1 MTYYTPD
8 QLSAEE
14 QYGRKMKLLEVMRIL
29 ERETDDEH
37 RLTANQIA
45 QKLIGR
51 GFHKPD
57 RKGIYNDIN
66 VLNYFHT
73 PAEGKKPDFFV
84 DKDPDDFG
92 YYLTYRLLDVADLKL
107 IIDAILS
114 SKFLSEAKTKELIAA
129 METLCSRHQARALNH
144 EVMLAN
150 RVKSMNDNVLRNVD
164 YLNAAIMNDC
174 QVSFKYFD
182 YGMKM
187 ERLYYKSIVE
197 VSPLFM
203 VYADDNY
210 YLISFN
216 EKYKALRTYRID
228 RMTNVSFLPDKPR
241 NGSELYTE
249 DQKARYQQY
258 TFGMYGG
265 GETELV
271 TLRVHMR
278 AMNALIDKFGKNIFS
293 RIIDDTHVEVKVSV
307 VLSPQF
313 YAWVFGLKNYITI
326 VSEKARKGMV
336 EHLAA
341 VMKRYE

>member
-1 MTYYTPD
+1 MTFYTPD

-45 QKLIGR
+45 QKLISI

-228 RMTNVSFLPDKPR
+228 RMTNVSFLSDKPR
-241 NGSELYTE
+241 NGTELYTE

-258 TFGMYGG
+258 TFGMYVG
-265 GETELV
+265 GE
-271 TLRVHMR
+271 
-278 AMNALIDKFGKNIFS
+278 
-293 RIIDDTHVEVKVSV
+293 SV
-307 VLSPQF
+307 RPF
-313 YAWVFGLKNYITI
+313 
-326 VSEKARKGMV
+326 
-336 EHLAA
+336 
-341 VMKRYE
+341 